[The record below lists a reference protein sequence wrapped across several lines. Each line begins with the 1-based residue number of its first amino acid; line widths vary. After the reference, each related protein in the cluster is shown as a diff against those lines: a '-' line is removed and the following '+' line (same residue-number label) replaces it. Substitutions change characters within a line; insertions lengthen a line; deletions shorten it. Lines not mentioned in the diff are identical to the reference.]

1 MFPHLVGSHWTQ
13 SSWELLLISLVLSGG
28 SLCSS
33 YLWGR
38 GFISRAWVSIF
49 SLPLYSL
56 ILTAVSF
63 SCFLSFVLF
72 ALPTAPPASVSF
84 TYSKKGRWRQVLKFW
99 GMDKSVLL
107 SYKLLEGKRPC
118 YSLQSINKTCELNAF
133 YSKST
138 TIKASKQMQ
147 KVRIFLIIPIF
158 SS

>member
-1 MFPHLVGSHWTQ
+1 MFPHLVGRHWTQ
-13 SSWELLLISLVLSGG
+13 NSWELLLISLVLSGG

-33 YLWGR
+33 CLWGR

-56 ILTAVSF
+56 TLTAVSF

-118 YSLQSINKTCELNAF
+118 YSLQSINKPVSLMPFT
-133 YSKST
+133 
-138 TIKASKQMQ
+138 
-147 KVRIFLIIPIF
+147 VRAQLLRHLSRCRKLGF
-158 SS
+158 S